1 MKSNIIYTQVL
12 MKLDK
17 EHMLFKSPILGAE
30 EEGVIKAISHMH
42 KALKYSLSTPSRW
55 EGVLRRNAFARAI
68 QGSNSIEGYVVT
80 KDDAIAAA
88 EGEEPISAQ
97 HDTWLAVTGYR
108 NAMTFV
114 LQLSKDP
121 DFEFNEGFLRSLHY
135 MMLQHDLTKH
145 PGNWRPGSIYVRDE
159 AKGINVY
166 EGPSVELV
174 HKLIPELI
182 VYLNSP
188 RDEGHMLIKGAMAHL
203 NLVMIHPFSDGNGR
217 MARCLQTLV
226 ISQKGVCDP
235 TFSSIEEYLGR
246 NTQDY
251 YAVLGEVGQ
260 GKWNPQNDT
269 RPWIRLNLTAH
280 YRQAGTALRR
290 ARLIS
295 KLWEELER
303 EMRKHRLPDRT
314 IFALSDAA
322 MGYRIRSSHYRRIA
336 EVSGVVASRDLRAI
350 VNAGLLVA
358 KGERRGRLYI
368 ATEYLR
374 ILAQKIRETEPKD
387 IDDPFVSGVMM
398 IA

>member
-1 MKSNIIYTQVL
+1 

>member
-1 MKSNIIYTQVL
+1 
-12 MKLDK
+12 
-17 EHMLFKSPILGAE
+17 MLFKSPILRAE

-55 EGVLRRNAFARAI
+55 EGVFRRNAFARAI
-68 QGSNSIEGYVVT
+68 QGSNSIEGYIVT

-121 DFEFNEGFLRSLHY
+121 NFEFNEGFLRSLHY

-166 EGPSVELV
+166 EGPPVELV
-174 HKLIPELI
+174 PKLIPELI
-182 VYLNSP
+182 AYLNSP
-188 RDEGHMLIKGAMAHL
+188 RDEDHMLIKGAMAHL

-226 ISQKGVCDP
+226 ISGKGVCDP

-290 ARLIS
+290 ARMIS

-303 EMRKHRLPDRT
+303 EIRKHRLSDRT

-358 KGERRGRLYI
+358 KGERRGRLYV

-387 IDDPFVSGVMM
+387 IGDPFVSGVMM